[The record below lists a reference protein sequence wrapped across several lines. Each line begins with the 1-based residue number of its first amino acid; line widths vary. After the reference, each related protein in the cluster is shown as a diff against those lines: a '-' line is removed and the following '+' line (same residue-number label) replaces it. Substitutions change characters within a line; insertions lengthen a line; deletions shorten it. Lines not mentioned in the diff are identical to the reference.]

1 MEKVN
6 SGVVF
11 ATTIM
16 TFLFSILA
24 RVVESTVYD
33 FAEFTNLMIF
43 ILTKNWTHTVR
54 SKDIVHSVRPK
65 PGFGIINRNQDQVSV
80 SGPKLFLP
88 IPKLPPLS
96 FLILFSCFLC
106 FVLDT
111 CQVIQSNHDA
121 FVQIIRNSYRKC
133 QIGYK
138 NSYMP

>member
-43 ILTKNWTHTVR
+43 IFTKNLTHTVW
-54 SKDIVHSVRPK
+54 SKDIVHRGDPHHLKGVR
-65 PGFGIINRNQDQVSV
+65 
-80 SGPKLFLP
+80 L
-88 IPKLPPLS
+88 
-96 FLILFSCFLC
+96 
-106 FVLDT
+106 
-111 CQVIQSNHDA
+111 
-121 FVQIIRNSYRKC
+121 
-133 QIGYK
+133 
-138 NSYMP
+138 

>member
-33 FAEFTNLMIF
+33 FAEFTNLMIS

-54 SKDIVHSVRPK
+54 SKDIVHHLLKRGPALETK
-65 PGFGIINRNQDQVSV
+65 ILTKKLEYENTEPTTGIQ
-80 SGPKLFLP
+80 L
-88 IPKLPPLS
+88 
-96 FLILFSCFLC
+96 
-106 FVLDT
+106 
-111 CQVIQSNHDA
+111 
-121 FVQIIRNSYRKC
+121 
-133 QIGYK
+133 
-138 NSYMP
+138 